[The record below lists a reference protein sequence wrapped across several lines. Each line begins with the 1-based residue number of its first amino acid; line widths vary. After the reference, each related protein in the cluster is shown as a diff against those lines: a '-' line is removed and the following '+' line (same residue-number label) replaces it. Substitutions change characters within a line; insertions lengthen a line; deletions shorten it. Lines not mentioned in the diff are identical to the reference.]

1 MGVKHPSDYGA
12 TLSAFG
18 FPEFTSSFLRSL
30 FPTFHAESVNV
41 VEVVSTALEKI
52 YRKSWIRLQPLGR
65 VVGHLDIF
73 FLTPFCIG
81 CRRNHGNMG
90 LAKLVPRH
98 MELSAKRKVLL
109 RRVYANSPS
118 SELDSRDNRRVVLYR
133 VSTLY
138 VVHTT
143 QSVLTRV

>member
-90 LAKLVPRH
+90 LAKLVRGSSRDSPQPTHGALCQTKGTFTAGIRQ
-98 MELSAKRKVLL
+98 LPVL
-109 RRVYANSPS
+109 RTRPSRQPS
-118 SELDSRDNRRVVLYR
+118 SSALPS
-133 VSTLY
+133 
-138 VVHTT
+138 
-143 QSVLTRV
+143 

>member
-81 CRRNHGNMG
+81 CRRTTEMG
-90 LAKLVPRH
+90 LAKL
-98 MELSAKRKVLL
+98 LQ
-109 RRVYANSPS
+109 NS
-118 SELDSRDNRRVVLYR
+118 SREGMWCKTHARE
-133 VSTLY
+133 VSRIHPLPLPVARSRAPPATSH
-138 VVHTT
+138 HTH
-143 QSVLTRV
+143 L